1 MRSQF
6 KRQTN
11 SKVYVYAVVIA
22 LLLGVGAVVM
32 QEIKVPT
39 EHVVQVIEV
48 DLDK

>member
-1 MRSQF
+1 MRNQF

-11 SKVYVYAVVIA
+11 SKIYIYAMVIA
-22 LLLGVGAVVM
+22 LLLGVCAVVM

-39 EHVVQVIEV
+39 EHVVQEIEV

>member
-11 SKVYVYAVVIA
+11 SKVYIYAVAIA

>member
-11 SKVYVYAVVIA
+11 SKVYVYAVAIA